1 MDAVQVGELWAGKA
15 EPILPSASLPRTLE
29 FWKGLGFSTGVWED
43 DEGYAWVYPGDDATS
58 GIHIDYNLSEDLDPF
73 ASFGMAYLTVPDV
86 ESIYR
91 AVAAAGIAFE
101 ALDDDGL
108 FRYNMRELREMWE
121 RGDSLAR
128 YTRPIDQSWGKRE
141 LALFDP
147 DNNLI
152 RIGSAL

>member
-1 MDAVQVGELWAGKA
+1 MGAVRGAGLWDGKA
-15 EPILPSASLPRTLE
+15 DPILPSSSLPRTLE
-29 FWKGLGFSTGVWED
+29 FWAGLGFSTGVWED

-73 ASFGMAYLTVPDV
+73 VSFGMAYLTVPDIDA
-86 ESIYR
+86 IYSS
-91 AVAAAGIAFE
+91 VAAAGVGFE
-101 ALDDDGL
+101 ALADDGL

-121 RGDSLAR
+121 RGESLAR
-128 YTRPIDQSWGKRE
+128 YTRPINQTWGKRE

-152 RIGSAL
+152 RIGSVL